1 MEQHL
6 DPEQLE
12 QVEIY
17 PVDIIHHH
25 HHYYYFYYY
34 YYYKLEP
41 DEIYVD

>member
-17 PVDIIHHH
+17 PADIIHHH
-25 HHYYYFYYY
+25 HHYYFY

-41 DEIYVD
+41 IEIYVV